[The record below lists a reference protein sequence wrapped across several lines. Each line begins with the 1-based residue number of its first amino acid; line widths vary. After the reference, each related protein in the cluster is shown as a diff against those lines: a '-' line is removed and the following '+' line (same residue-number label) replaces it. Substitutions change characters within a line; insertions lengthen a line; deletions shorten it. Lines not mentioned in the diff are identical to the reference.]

1 MTATGH
7 AIIGTVIA
15 AKIGNPTL
23 AIPIA
28 LTSHIVGDLIP
39 HWDTATNRTKKT
51 FKKLFTHTFI
61 DVILGFILSYLIIIL
76 FFPKTNFFYTFFIII
91 VSQFFDWATAPYY
104 FFKIK
109 VFKWAYSL
117 QKNFDNNLNLPWGL
131 VTQIVFVAL
140 ILALTIIF

>member
-28 LTSHIVGDLIP
+28 LASHAVADLIP
-39 HWDTATNRTKKT
+39 HWDTATNRKKKT
-51 FKKLFTHTFI
+51 FNKLFTHTFI
-61 DVILGFILSYLIIIL
+61 DVILGFILSYLVIIL
-76 FFPKTNFFYTFFIII
+76 FFPTTNLFYAFFMII

-109 VFKWAYSL
+109 AFKWAYSL
-117 QKNFDNNLNLPWGL
+117 QKNFDNDLNLPWGL
-131 VTQIVFVAL
+131 VTQIVFVIL
-140 ILALTIIF
+140 ILTLAKIF